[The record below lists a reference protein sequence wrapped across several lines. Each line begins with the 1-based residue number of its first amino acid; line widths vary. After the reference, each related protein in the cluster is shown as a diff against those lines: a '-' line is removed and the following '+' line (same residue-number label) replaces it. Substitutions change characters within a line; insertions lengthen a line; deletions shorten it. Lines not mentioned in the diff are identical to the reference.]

1 MIIEQTLYGYNKG
14 HGLLASSFPVRP
26 NNDSSLMSV
35 LSDWTGFRNELG
47 EDSYMTFYPLSNG
60 EKYAFAKTWYAD
72 EMERPGC
79 VWTHTLIVDLKEM
92 DRNFDFRV
100 LDDYFRR
107 PQKDDYEFYQ
117 HKIEIDN
124 FETRNSNVVFNM
136 FDDTSL
142 LVLYLL
148 LLGNNK
154 NLFIY
159 MDKVQR
165 AYQALCFYLLQYLPL
180 DMLKWISL
188 STGSASRRKFGSE
201 DFSIQFTDNITNI
214 SLSNAPWKGKI
225 AKENFTI
232 GLLYI
237 FEQSKRENDTFP
249 SLIRLF
255 REDIKDEKEKLF
267 AFAMLMKELD
277 TALNEKVG
285 EKENANVLSLLEEYF
300 PKQNE
305 GIRLKSNFLSEKISS
320 LYGTEEDYLFQIA
333 SLKNDSFLHPLLT
346 HFTQRLMVLDKNSHN
361 AYVDLMGK
369 IARIEHPNET
379 ACNALLYA
387 VDHMEEEELL
397 RMVNN
402 NWEHILPLL
411 NNNERFFDAG
421 MWLRLSAKQFNDIFL
436 MYDSHN
442 FESFKHWDELLKKV
456 LVSETLTGE
465 NISSQLVIN
474 ANDAVKMIFDSANDS
489 HLSVVSPFLLLS
501 CMQKKQDFLGWLG
514 RQKFINERVEK
525 FIIHQ
530 IDPTSIYVK
539 ESQSCSWKALLE
551 ADNGGKSIDFYLYL
565 YILAHNWKDR
575 LSVEMLKHGFYPIY
589 KELSKSK
596 LSSKDWDRISSVT
609 PNRYFIANWDKCKI
623 LSRGLVDYLK
633 DCDVDIDEVRVFSP
647 NKKVNERLTQYWKKK
662 KN

>member
-79 VWTHTLIVDLKEM
+79 VWTHTLIVDLKDM

-100 LDDYFRR
+100 LNDYFRR
-107 PQKDDYEFYQ
+107 PQKDEYDFYQ

-124 FETRNSNVVFNM
+124 FETRYSNVVFSM

-159 MDKVQR
+159 MDKDQR
-165 AYQALCFYLLQYLPL
+165 AYVALCFYLLQYLPL
-180 DMLKWISL
+180 DILKWVSM
-188 STGSASRRKFGSE
+188 STGSISRRKLGSE

-214 SLSNAPWKGKI
+214 SLSNAPWNGKI
-225 AKENFTI
+225 AKENFTN

-237 FEQSKRENDTFP
+237 FEQSKKENDTFP

-285 EKENANVLSLLEEYF
+285 GKEYANVLSLLEEYF

-333 SLKNDSFLHPLLT
+333 SLKNDSFLYPEE
-346 HFTQRLMVLDKNSHN
+346 TQFESRLMELDKDDHAS
-361 AYVDLMGK
+361 YIDLITK
-369 IARIEHPNET
+369 IAALAHPNDT
-379 ACNALLYA
+379 ACKALLYA
-387 VDHMEEEELL
+387 INNMEEQELL
-397 RMVNN
+397 NLIDKE
-402 NWEHILPLL
+402 WEKLLPFLSS
-411 NNNERFFDAG
+411 NDRFFESG
-421 MWLRLSAKQFNDIFL
+421 MWLKFANDKFNTIFL
-436 MYDSHN
+436 LFSQKLFDKFIYWDGLLNKAIDAETLVSEDVSKKIIEKAKDAVSIIFEAANSGSHH
-442 FESFKHWDELLKKV
+442 FVSPSLLQACLLKKQDIFIWMN
-456 LVSETLTGE
+456 SQET
-465 NISSQLVIN
+465 
-474 ANDAVKMIFDSANDS
+474 
-489 HLSVVSPFLLLS
+489 
-501 CMQKKQDFLGWLG
+501 
-514 RQKFINERVEK
+514 INERVERFLLYK
-525 FIIHQ
+525 IEPN
-530 IDPTSIYVK
+530 DYDLKSNSSSV
-539 ESQSCSWKALLE
+539 WKAFLNQ
-551 ADNGGKSIDFYLYL
+551 DNENKNIDFYIYL
-565 YILAHNWKDR
+565 YILAHNWHD
-575 LSVEMLKHGFYPIY
+575 VIAIEMLKHSFYHIY
-589 KELSKSK
+589 IALSKNQLDEK
-596 LSSKDWDRISSVT
+596 YWNRISCFTSIS
-609 PNRYFIANWDKCKI
+609 YFIDKWDKCKI

-633 DCDVDIDEVRVFSP
+633 NASVDIRVLKEFTP
-647 NKKVNERLTQYWKKK
+647 NKKINERLVRYWKKS
-662 KN
+662 

>member
-79 VWTHTLIVDLKEM
+79 VWTHTLIVDLKDM

-100 LDDYFRR
+100 LNDYFRR
-107 PQKDDYEFYQ
+107 PQKDEYDFYQ

-124 FETRNSNVVFNM
+124 FETRYSNVVFSM

-159 MDKVQR
+159 MDKDQR
-165 AYQALCFYLLQYLPL
+165 AYVALCFYLLQYLPL
-180 DMLKWISL
+180 DILKWVSM
-188 STGSASRRKFGSE
+188 STGSISRRKLGSE

-225 AKENFTI
+225 AKENFTN

-237 FEQSKRENDTFP
+237 FEQSKKENDTFP

-285 EKENANVLSLLEEYF
+285 GKEYANVLSLLEEYF

-333 SLKNDSFLHPLLT
+333 SLKNDSFLYPEE
-346 HFTQRLMVLDKNSHN
+346 TQFESRLMELDKDDHAS
-361 AYVDLMGK
+361 YIDLITK
-369 IARIEHPNET
+369 IAALAHPNDT
-379 ACNALLYA
+379 ACKALLYA
-387 VDHMEEEELL
+387 INNMEEQELL
-397 RMVNN
+397 NLIDKE
-402 NWEHILPLL
+402 WEKLLPFISSNDRFFESGWWLKVSNDKFNTIFLLFSQKLFDKFIYWDGLL
-411 NNNERFFDAG
+411 NKAIDAET
-421 MWLRLSAKQFNDIFL
+421 LVSEDVSKKIIEKAKDAVSIIFEAANSG
-436 MYDSHN
+436 SHH
-442 FESFKHWDELLKKV
+442 FVSPSLLQACLLKKQDIFIWMN
-456 LVSETLTGE
+456 SQET
-465 NISSQLVIN
+465 
-474 ANDAVKMIFDSANDS
+474 
-489 HLSVVSPFLLLS
+489 
-501 CMQKKQDFLGWLG
+501 
-514 RQKFINERVEK
+514 INERVERFLLYK
-525 FIIHQ
+525 IEPN
-530 IDPTSIYVK
+530 DYDLKSNSSSV
-539 ESQSCSWKALLE
+539 WKAFLNQ
-551 ADNGGKSIDFYLYL
+551 DNENKNIDFYIYL
-565 YILAHNWKDR
+565 YILAHNWHD
-575 LSVEMLKHGFYPIY
+575 VIAIEMLKHSFYHIY
-589 KELSKSK
+589 IALSKNQLDEK
-596 LSSKDWDRISSVT
+596 YWNRISCFTSIS
-609 PNRYFIANWDKCKI
+609 YFIDKWDKCKI

-633 DCDVDIDEVRVFSP
+633 NASVDIRVLKEFTP
-647 NKKVNERLTQYWKKK
+647 NKKINERLVRYWKKS
-662 KN
+662 

>member
-79 VWTHTLIVDLKEM
+79 VWTHTLIVDLKDM

-100 LDDYFRR
+100 LNDYFRR
-107 PQKDDYEFYQ
+107 PQKDEYDFYQ

-124 FETRNSNVVFNM
+124 FETRYSNVVFSM

-159 MDKVQR
+159 MDKDQR
-165 AYQALCFYLLQYLPL
+165 AYVALCFYLLQYLPL
-180 DMLKWISL
+180 DILKWVSM
-188 STGSASRRKFGSE
+188 STGSISRRKLGSE

-214 SLSNAPWKGKI
+214 SLSNAPWNGKI
-225 AKENFTI
+225 AKENFTN

-237 FEQSKRENDTFP
+237 FEQSKKENDTFP

-285 EKENANVLSLLEEYF
+285 GKEYANVLSLLEEYF

-333 SLKNDSFLHPLLT
+333 SLKNDSFLYPEE
-346 HFTQRLMVLDKNSHN
+346 TQFESRLMELDKDDHAS
-361 AYVDLMGK
+361 YIDLITK
-369 IARIEHPNET
+369 IAALAHPNDT
-379 ACNALLYA
+379 ACKALLYA
-387 VDHMEEEELL
+387 INNMEEQELL
-397 RMVNN
+397 NLIDKE
-402 NWEHILPLL
+402 WEKLLPFLSS
-411 NNNERFFDAG
+411 NDRFFESG
-421 MWLRLSAKQFNDIFL
+421 MWLKFSNDKFNTIFL
-436 MYDSHN
+436 LFSQKLFDKFIYWDGLLNKAIDAETLVSEDVSKKIIEKAKDAVSIIFEAANSGSHH
-442 FESFKHWDELLKKV
+442 FVSPSLLQACLLKKQDIFIWM
-456 LVSETLTGE
+456 
-465 NISSQLVIN
+465 NSQEI
-474 ANDAVKMIFDSANDS
+474 
-489 HLSVVSPFLLLS
+489 
-501 CMQKKQDFLGWLG
+501 
-514 RQKFINERVEK
+514 INERVERFLLYNIEPNDYDLK
-525 FIIHQ
+525 
-530 IDPTSIYVK
+530 SISSSV
-539 ESQSCSWKALLE
+539 WKAFLNQ
-551 ADNGGKSIDFYLYL
+551 DNENKNIDFYIYL
-565 YILAHNWKDR
+565 YILAHNWYDVIA
-575 LSVEMLKHGFYPIY
+575 VEMLKHSFYHIY
-589 KELSKSK
+589 IALSKNQLEEK
-596 LSSKDWDRISSVT
+596 YWNRICCFTSIS
-609 PNRYFIANWDKCKI
+609 YFIDKWDKCKI

-633 DCDVDIDEVRVFSP
+633 NTCVGIRVLKEFTP
-647 NKKVNERLTQYWKKK
+647 NKKINERLVRYWKKS
-662 KN
+662 

>member
-79 VWTHTLIVDLKEM
+79 VWTHTLIVDLKDM

-100 LDDYFRR
+100 LNDYFRR
-107 PQKDDYEFYQ
+107 PQKDEYDFYQ
-117 HKIEIDN
+117 HKIEINN
-124 FETRNSNVVFNM
+124 FETRYSNVVFSM

-159 MDKVQR
+159 MDKDQR
-165 AYQALCFYLLQYLPL
+165 AYVALCFYLLQYLPL
-180 DMLKWISL
+180 DILKWVSM
-188 STGSASRRKFGSE
+188 STGSISRRKLGSE

-214 SLSNAPWKGKI
+214 SLSNAPWNGKI
-225 AKENFTI
+225 AKENFTN

-237 FEQSKRENDTFP
+237 FEQSKKENDSFP

-285 EKENANVLSLLEEYF
+285 GKEYANVLSLLEEYF

-333 SLKNDSFLHPLLT
+333 SLKNDSFLYPEE
-346 HFTQRLMVLDKNSHN
+346 TQFESRLMELDKDDHAS
-361 AYVDLMGK
+361 YIDLITK
-369 IARIEHPNET
+369 IAALAHPNDT
-379 ACNALLYA
+379 ACKALLYA
-387 VDHMEEEELL
+387 INNMEEQELL
-397 RMVNN
+397 NLIDKE
-402 NWEHILPLL
+402 WEKLLPFLSS
-411 NNNERFFDAG
+411 NDRFFESG
-421 MWLRLSAKQFNDIFL
+421 MWLKFSNDKFNTIFL
-436 MYDSHN
+436 LFSQKLFDKFIYWDGLLNKAIDAETLVSEDVSKKIIEKAKNAVRIIFEAANSDSHH
-442 FESFKHWDELLKKV
+442 FVSSSLLQACLLKKQDIFIWM
-456 LVSETLTGE
+456 
-465 NISSQLVIN
+465 NSQEI
-474 ANDAVKMIFDSANDS
+474 
-489 HLSVVSPFLLLS
+489 
-501 CMQKKQDFLGWLG
+501 
-514 RQKFINERVEK
+514 INERVERFLLYNIEPNDYDLK
-525 FIIHQ
+525 
-530 IDPTSIYVK
+530 SNSSSV
-539 ESQSCSWKALLE
+539 WKAFLNQ
-551 ADNGGKSIDFYLYL
+551 DNENKNIDFYIYL
-565 YILAHNWKDR
+565 YILAHNWHD
-575 LSVEMLKHGFYPIY
+575 VIAIEMLKHSFYHIY
-589 KELSKSK
+589 IALSKNQLDEK
-596 LSSKDWDRISSVT
+596 YWNRISCFTSIS
-609 PNRYFIANWDKCKI
+609 YFIDKWDKCKI

-633 DCDVDIDEVRVFSP
+633 NTSVDIRVLKEFTP
-647 NKKVNERLTQYWKKK
+647 NKKINERLVRYWKKG
-662 KN
+662 

>member
-60 EKYAFAKTWYAD
+60 EKYAFAKTWYAE

-107 PQKDDYEFYQ
+107 PQKNDYEFYQ

-159 MDKVQR
+159 MDKAQI

-188 STGSASRRKFGSE
+188 STGSASRRKLGSE

-255 REDIKDEKEKLF
+255 KEDIKDEKEKLF

-285 EKENANVLSLLEEYF
+285 EKEYADVLSLLEKYF

-333 SLKNDSFLHPLLT
+333 SLAKDSFLHPLLT

-361 AYVDLMGK
+361 DYLDLMDK
-369 IARIEHPNET
+369 IAKIEHPNET

-387 VDHMEEEELL
+387 IDHMEEEELL
-397 RMVNN
+397 RMANN
-402 NWEHILPLL
+402 NWKQILPFL
-411 NNNERFFDAG
+411 NDNDRFFDSG
-421 MWLRLSAKQFNDIFL
+421 MWLRISNEQFNDIFL
-436 MYDSHN
+436 LYCRRD
-442 FESFKHWDELLKKV
+442 FATFKYWDELLKKV
-456 LVSETLTGE
+456 IASEALADE

-474 ANDAVKMIFDSANDS
+474 TNDAVQIIFDSANNP
-489 HLSVVSPFLLLS
+489 HLSVISPFLLLS
-501 CMQKKQDFLGWLG
+501 CMQKKEEFWGWLEK
-514 RQKFINERVEK
+514 QKIINERVEN

-530 IDPTSIYVK
+530 IDPTAIYVK

-551 ADNGGKSIDFYLYL
+551 ADNGEKCIDFYLYL
-565 YILAHNWKDR
+565 YLLAHNWKDR
-575 LSVEMLKHGFYPIY
+575 LSVEMLKHSFYPIY
-589 KELSKSK
+589 QDLSKSK
-596 LSSKDWDRISSVT
+596 LSSKDWDRISRVT

>member
-79 VWTHTLIVDLKEM
+79 VWTHTLIVDLKDM

-100 LDDYFRR
+100 LNDYFRR
-107 PQKDDYEFYQ
+107 PQKDEYDFYQ

-124 FETRNSNVVFNM
+124 FETRYSNVVFSM

-159 MDKVQR
+159 MDKDQR
-165 AYQALCFYLLQYLPL
+165 AYVALCFYLLQYLPL
-180 DMLKWISL
+180 DILKWVSL
-188 STGSASRRKFGSE
+188 STGSVSRRKLGSE

-214 SLSNAPWKGKI
+214 SLSNAPWNGKI
-225 AKENFTI
+225 AKENFTN

-285 EKENANVLSLLEEYF
+285 GKEYANVLSLLEEYF
-300 PKQNE
+300 PEQNE

-333 SLKNDSFLHPLLT
+333 SLKNDSFLYPEE
-346 HFTQRLMVLDKNSHN
+346 TQFESRLMELDKDDHAS
-361 AYVDLMGK
+361 YIDLITK
-369 IARIEHPNET
+369 IAALAHPNDT
-379 ACNALLYA
+379 ACKALLYA
-387 VDHMEEEELL
+387 INNMEEQELL
-397 RMVNN
+397 NLIDKE
-402 NWEHILPLL
+402 WEKLLPFLSS
-411 NNNERFFDAG
+411 NDRFFESG
-421 MWLRLSAKQFNDIFL
+421 MWLKFSNDKFNTIFL
-436 MYDSHN
+436 LFSQKLFDKFIYWDGLLNKAIDAETLVSEDVSKKIIEKAKDAVSIIFEAANSGSHH
-442 FESFKHWDELLKKV
+442 FVSPSLLQACLLKKQDIFIWMN
-456 LVSETLTGE
+456 SQET
-465 NISSQLVIN
+465 
-474 ANDAVKMIFDSANDS
+474 
-489 HLSVVSPFLLLS
+489 
-501 CMQKKQDFLGWLG
+501 
-514 RQKFINERVEK
+514 INERVERFLLYK
-525 FIIHQ
+525 IEPN
-530 IDPTSIYVK
+530 DYDLKSNSSSV
-539 ESQSCSWKALLE
+539 WKAFLNQ
-551 ADNGGKSIDFYLYL
+551 DNENKNIDFYIYL
-565 YILAHNWKDR
+565 YILAHNWHD
-575 LSVEMLKHGFYPIY
+575 VIAIEMLKHSFYHIY
-589 KELSKSK
+589 IALSKNQLDEK
-596 LSSKDWDRISSVT
+596 YWNRISCFTSIS
-609 PNRYFIANWDKCKI
+609 YFIDKWDKCKI

-633 DCDVDIDEVRVFSP
+633 NASVDIRVLKEFTP
-647 NKKVNERLTQYWKKK
+647 NKKINERLVRYWKKS
-662 KN
+662 

>member
-79 VWTHTLIVDLKEM
+79 VWTHTLIVDLNDM

-100 LDDYFRR
+100 LNDYFRR
-107 PQKDDYEFYQ
+107 PQKDEYDFYQ

-124 FETRNSNVVFNM
+124 FETRYSNVVFSM

-159 MDKVQR
+159 MDKDQR
-165 AYQALCFYLLQYLPL
+165 AYVALCFYLLQYLPL
-180 DMLKWISL
+180 DILKWVSL
-188 STGSASRRKFGSE
+188 STGSVSRRKLGSE

-214 SLSNAPWKGKI
+214 SLSNAPWNGKI
-225 AKENFTI
+225 AKGNFTN

-255 REDIKDEKEKLF
+255 REDIKDKKEKLF

-285 EKENANVLSLLEEYF
+285 GKEYANVLSLLEEYF
-300 PKQNE
+300 PEQNE

-333 SLKNDSFLHPLLT
+333 SLKNDSFLYPEE
-346 HFTQRLMVLDKNSHN
+346 TQFESRLMELDKDDHAS
-361 AYVDLMGK
+361 YIDLITK
-369 IARIEHPNET
+369 IAALAHPNDT
-379 ACNALLYA
+379 ACKALLYA
-387 VDHMEEEELL
+387 INNMEEQELL
-397 RMVNN
+397 NLIDKE
-402 NWEHILPLL
+402 WEKLLPFLST
-411 NNNERFFDAG
+411 NDRFFESG
-421 MWLRLSAKQFNDIFL
+421 MWLKFSNDKFNTIFL
-436 MYDSHN
+436 LFSQKLFDKFIY
-442 FESFKHWDELLKKV
+442 WDGLLNKAIDAET
-456 LVSETLTGE
+456 LVSEDVSKKIIEKAKDAVSIIFEAANSGSHHFVSPSLLQACLSLIPQHYNLTLF
-465 NISSQLVIN
+465 ISS
-474 ANDAVKMIFDSANDS
+474 
-489 HLSVVSPFLLLS
+489 
-501 CMQKKQDFLGWLG
+501 
-514 RQKFINERVEK
+514 
-525 FIIHQ
+525 
-530 IDPTSIYVK
+530 
-539 ESQSCSWKALLE
+539 
-551 ADNGGKSIDFYLYL
+551 
-565 YILAHNWKDR
+565 
-575 LSVEMLKHGFYPIY
+575 
-589 KELSKSK
+589 
-596 LSSKDWDRISSVT
+596 
-609 PNRYFIANWDKCKI
+609 
-623 LSRGLVDYLK
+623 
-633 DCDVDIDEVRVFSP
+633 
-647 NKKVNERLTQYWKKK
+647 
-662 KN
+662 

>member
-47 EDSYMTFYPLSNG
+47 KDSYMTFYPLSNG
-60 EKYAFAKTWYAD
+60 EKYAFAKTWYAE

-159 MDKVQR
+159 MDKAQR

-285 EKENANVLSLLEEYF
+285 EKEYANVLSLLEEYF

-379 ACNALLYA
+379 AYNALLYA

-456 LVSETLTGE
+456 LVSGTLTGE

>member
-60 EKYAFAKTWYAD
+60 EKYAFAKTWYAE

-100 LDDYFRR
+100 LDDFFRR

-159 MDKVQR
+159 MDKAQR

-285 EKENANVLSLLEEYF
+285 EKEYANVLSLLEEYF

-387 VDHMEEEELL
+387 IDHMEEEELL
-397 RMVNN
+397 RMANN
-402 NWEHILPLL
+402 NWKKIMPFL
-411 NNNERFFDAG
+411 NDNDRFFDSG
-421 MWLRLSAKQFNDIFL
+421 MWLRISNEQFNDIFL
-436 MYDSHN
+436 LYCRRD
-442 FESFKHWDELLKKV
+442 FATFKYWDELLKKV
-456 LVSETLTGE
+456 IASEALADE

-474 ANDAVKMIFDSANDS
+474 TNDAVQIIFDSANNP
-489 HLSVVSPFLLLS
+489 HLSVISPFLLLS
-501 CMQKKQDFLGWLG
+501 CMQKKEEFWGWLEK
-514 RQKFINERVEK
+514 QKIINERVEN

-530 IDPTSIYVK
+530 IDPTAIYVK
-539 ESQSCSWKALLE
+539 ESQSCSWRALLE
-551 ADNGGKSIDFYLYL
+551 ADNGEKCIDFYLYL
-565 YILAHNWKDR
+565 YLLAHNWKDR
-575 LSVEMLKHGFYPIY
+575 LSVEMLKHSFYP
-589 KELSKSK
+589 S
-596 LSSKDWDRISSVT
+596 
-609 PNRYFIANWDKCKI
+609 
-623 LSRGLVDYLK
+623 
-633 DCDVDIDEVRVFSP
+633 
-647 NKKVNERLTQYWKKK
+647 
-662 KN
+662 

>member
-79 VWTHTLIVDLKEM
+79 VWTHTLIVDLKDM

-100 LDDYFRR
+100 LNDYFRR
-107 PQKDDYEFYQ
+107 PQKDEYDFYQ
-117 HKIEIDN
+117 HKIEINN
-124 FETRNSNVVFNM
+124 FETRYSNVVFSM

-159 MDKVQR
+159 MDKDQR
-165 AYQALCFYLLQYLPL
+165 AYVALCFYLLQYLPL
-180 DMLKWISL
+180 DILKWISM
-188 STGSASRRKFGSE
+188 STGSVSRRKLGSE

-214 SLSNAPWKGKI
+214 SLSNAPWNGKI
-225 AKENFTI
+225 AKENFTN

-285 EKENANVLSLLEEYF
+285 GKEYANVLSLLEEYF

-305 GIRLKSNFLSEKISS
+305 GTRLKSNFLSEKISS

-333 SLKNDSFLHPLLT
+333 SLKNDSFLYPEE
-346 HFTQRLMVLDKNSHN
+346 TQFESRLMELNKDNHAS
-361 AYVDLMGK
+361 YIDLITK
-369 IARIEHPNET
+369 IAALAHPNDT
-379 ACNALLYA
+379 ACKALLYA
-387 VDHMEEEELL
+387 INNMEEQELL
-397 RMVNN
+397 NLIDKE
-402 NWEHILPLL
+402 WEKLLPFLSS
-411 NNNERFFDAG
+411 NDRFFESG
-421 MWLRLSAKQFNDIFL
+421 MWLKVSNDKFNTIFL
-436 MYDSHN
+436 LFSQKLFDKFIY
-442 FESFKHWDELLKKV
+442 WDGLLNKAIDAEALVGEDVSKKII
-456 LVSETLTGE
+456 EK
-465 NISSQLVIN
+465 
-474 ANDAVKMIFDSANDS
+474 AKDAVSIIFEAANS
-489 HLSVVSPFLLLS
+489 CSYHFVSPFLLQACLL
-501 CMQKKQDFLGWLG
+501 KKQDIFIWMNS
-514 RQKFINERVEK
+514 QETINERVERFLLYK
-525 FIIHQ
+525 IEPN
-530 IDPTSIYVK
+530 DYDLKSNSSSV
-539 ESQSCSWKALLE
+539 WKAFLNQ
-551 ADNGGKSIDFYLYL
+551 DNENKNIDFYIYL
-565 YILAHNWKDR
+565 YILAHNWHD
-575 LSVEMLKHGFYPIY
+575 VIAIEMLKHSFYHIY
-589 KELSKSK
+589 IALSKNQLDEK
-596 LSSKDWDRISSVT
+596 YWNRISCFTSIS
-609 PNRYFIANWDKCKI
+609 YFIDKWDKCKI
-623 LSRGLVDYLK
+623 LSRGLIDYLK
-633 DCDVDIDEVRVFSP
+633 NTSVDIRVLKEFTP
-647 NKKVNERLTQYWKKK
+647 NKKINERLVHYWKKS
-662 KN
+662 

>member
-35 LSDWTGFRNELG
+35 LSDWTSFRNELG

-79 VWTHTLIVDLKEM
+79 VWTHTLIVDLKDM

-100 LDDYFRR
+100 LNDYFRR
-107 PQKDDYEFYQ
+107 PQKDEYDFYQ

-124 FETRNSNVVFNM
+124 FETRYSNVVFSM

-159 MDKVQR
+159 MDKDQR
-165 AYQALCFYLLQYLPL
+165 AYVALCFYLLQYLPL
-180 DMLKWISL
+180 DILKWVSM
-188 STGSASRRKFGSE
+188 STGSISRRKLGSE

-214 SLSNAPWKGKI
+214 SLSNAPWNGKI
-225 AKENFTI
+225 AKENFTN

-237 FEQSKRENDTFP
+237 FEQSKKENDTFP

-285 EKENANVLSLLEEYF
+285 GKEYANVLSLLEEYF

-333 SLKNDSFLHPLLT
+333 SLKNDSFLYPEE
-346 HFTQRLMVLDKNSHN
+346 TQFESRLMELDKDDHAS
-361 AYVDLMGK
+361 YIDLITK
-369 IARIEHPNET
+369 IAALAHPNDT
-379 ACNALLYA
+379 ACKALLYA
-387 VDHMEEEELL
+387 INNMEEQELL
-397 RMVNN
+397 NLIDKE
-402 NWEHILPLL
+402 WEKLLPFLSS
-411 NNNERFFDAG
+411 NDRFFESG
-421 MWLRLSAKQFNDIFL
+421 MWLKFSNDKFNTIFL
-436 MYDSHN
+436 LFSQKLFDKFIYWDGLLNKAIDAETLVSEDVSKKIIEKAKDAVSIIFEAANSGSHH
-442 FESFKHWDELLKKV
+442 FVSPSLLQACLLKKQDIFIWMN
-456 LVSETLTGE
+456 SQET
-465 NISSQLVIN
+465 
-474 ANDAVKMIFDSANDS
+474 
-489 HLSVVSPFLLLS
+489 
-501 CMQKKQDFLGWLG
+501 
-514 RQKFINERVEK
+514 INERVERFLLYK
-525 FIIHQ
+525 IEPN
-530 IDPTSIYVK
+530 DYDLKSNSSSV
-539 ESQSCSWKALLE
+539 WKAFLNQ
-551 ADNGGKSIDFYLYL
+551 DNENKNIDFYIYL
-565 YILAHNWKDR
+565 YILAHNWHD
-575 LSVEMLKHGFYPIY
+575 VIAIEMLKHSFYHIY
-589 KELSKSK
+589 IALSKNQLDEK
-596 LSSKDWDRISSVT
+596 YWNRISCFTSIS
-609 PNRYFIANWDKCKI
+609 YFIDKWDKCKI

-633 DCDVDIDEVRVFSP
+633 NASVDIRVLKEFTP
-647 NKKVNERLTQYWKKK
+647 NKKINERLVRYWKKS
-662 KN
+662 

>member
-1 MIIEQTLYGYNKG
+1 MKIEQTLYGYNKG

-60 EKYAFAKTWYAD
+60 EKYAFAKTWYAE

-159 MDKVQR
+159 MDKAQR

-285 EKENANVLSLLEEYF
+285 EKESANVLSLLEEYF

-379 ACNALLYA
+379 AYNALLYA

-489 HLSVVSPFLLLS
+489 HLSVVSPYLLLS

-551 ADNGGKSIDFYLYL
+551 ADNGGKGIDFYLYL

-596 LSSKDWDRISSVT
+596 FSSKDWDRISSVT

>member
-79 VWTHTLIVDLKEM
+79 VWTHTLIVDLKDM

-100 LDDYFRR
+100 LNDYFRR
-107 PQKDDYEFYQ
+107 PQKDEYDFYQ

-124 FETRNSNVVFNM
+124 FETRYSNVVFSM

-159 MDKVQR
+159 MDKDQR
-165 AYQALCFYLLQYLPL
+165 AYVALCFYLLQYLPL
-180 DMLKWISL
+180 DILKWVSM
-188 STGSASRRKFGSE
+188 STGSISRRKLGSE

-214 SLSNAPWKGKI
+214 SLSNAPWNGKI
-225 AKENFTI
+225 AKENFTN

-237 FEQSKRENDTFP
+237 FEQSKKENDTFP

-285 EKENANVLSLLEEYF
+285 GKEYENVLSLLEEYF

-333 SLKNDSFLHPLLT
+333 SLKNDSFLYPEE
-346 HFTQRLMVLDKNSHN
+346 TQFESRLMELDKDDHAS
-361 AYVDLMGK
+361 YIDLITK
-369 IARIEHPNET
+369 IAALAHPNDT
-379 ACNALLYA
+379 ACKALLYA
-387 VDHMEEEELL
+387 INNMEEQELL
-397 RMVNN
+397 NLIDKE
-402 NWEHILPLL
+402 WEKLLPFLSSNDRFFESGIWLKFSNDKFNTIFLLFSQKLFDKFIYWDGLL
-411 NNNERFFDAG
+411 NKAIDAET
-421 MWLRLSAKQFNDIFL
+421 LVSEDVSKKIIEKAKDAVSIIFEAANSG
-436 MYDSHN
+436 SHH
-442 FESFKHWDELLKKV
+442 FVSPSLLQACLLKKQDIFIWMN
-456 LVSETLTGE
+456 SQET
-465 NISSQLVIN
+465 
-474 ANDAVKMIFDSANDS
+474 
-489 HLSVVSPFLLLS
+489 
-501 CMQKKQDFLGWLG
+501 
-514 RQKFINERVEK
+514 INERVERFLLYK
-525 FIIHQ
+525 IEPN
-530 IDPTSIYVK
+530 DYDLKSNSSSV
-539 ESQSCSWKALLE
+539 WKAFLNQ
-551 ADNGGKSIDFYLYL
+551 DNENKNIDFYIYL
-565 YILAHNWKDR
+565 YILAHNWHD
-575 LSVEMLKHGFYPIY
+575 VIAIDMLKHSFYHIY
-589 KELSKSK
+589 IALSKNQLDEK
-596 LSSKDWDRISSVT
+596 YWNRISCFTSIS
-609 PNRYFIANWDKCKI
+609 YFIDKWDKCKI

-633 DCDVDIDEVRVFSP
+633 NASVDIKVLKEFTP
-647 NKKVNERLTQYWKKK
+647 NKKINELLVRYWKKS
-662 KN
+662 

>member
-60 EKYAFAKTWYAD
+60 EKYAFAKTWYAE

-117 HKIEIDN
+117 HKIDIDN

-159 MDKVQR
+159 MDKAQR

-285 EKENANVLSLLEEYF
+285 EKEYANVLSLLEEYF

-379 ACNALLYA
+379 AYNALLYA

>member
-79 VWTHTLIVDLKEM
+79 VWTHTLIVDLKDM

-100 LDDYFRR
+100 LNDYFRR
-107 PQKDDYEFYQ
+107 PQKDEYDFYQ

-124 FETRNSNVVFNM
+124 FETRYSNVVFSM

-159 MDKVQR
+159 MDKDQR
-165 AYQALCFYLLQYLPL
+165 AYVALCFYLLQYLPL
-180 DMLKWISL
+180 DILKWVSM
-188 STGSASRRKFGSE
+188 STGSISRRKLGSE
-201 DFSIQFTDNITNI
+201 NFSIQFTDNITNI
-214 SLSNAPWKGKI
+214 SLSNAPWNGKI
-225 AKENFTI
+225 AKENFTN

-237 FEQSKRENDTFP
+237 FEQSKKENDTFP

-285 EKENANVLSLLEEYF
+285 GKEYANVLSLLEEYF

-333 SLKNDSFLHPLLT
+333 SLKNDSFLYPEE
-346 HFTQRLMVLDKNSHN
+346 TQFESRLMELDKDDHAS
-361 AYVDLMGK
+361 YIDLITK
-369 IARIEHPNET
+369 IAALAHPNDT
-379 ACNALLYA
+379 ACKALLYA
-387 VDHMEEEELL
+387 INNMEEQELL
-397 RMVNN
+397 NLIDKE
-402 NWEHILPLL
+402 WEKLLPFLSS
-411 NNNERFFDAG
+411 NDRFFESG
-421 MWLRLSAKQFNDIFL
+421 MWLKFSNDKFNTIFL
-436 MYDSHN
+436 LFSQKLFDKFIYWDGLLNKAIDAETLVSEDVSKKIIEKAKNAVSIIFEAANSGSHH
-442 FESFKHWDELLKKV
+442 FVSPSLLQACLLKKQDIFIWMN
-456 LVSETLTGE
+456 SQET
-465 NISSQLVIN
+465 
-474 ANDAVKMIFDSANDS
+474 
-489 HLSVVSPFLLLS
+489 
-501 CMQKKQDFLGWLG
+501 
-514 RQKFINERVEK
+514 INERVERFLLYK
-525 FIIHQ
+525 IEPN
-530 IDPTSIYVK
+530 DYDLKSNSSSV
-539 ESQSCSWKALLE
+539 WKAFLNQ
-551 ADNGGKSIDFYLYL
+551 DNENKNIDFYIYL
-565 YILAHNWKDR
+565 YILAHNWHD
-575 LSVEMLKHGFYPIY
+575 VIAIEMLKHSFYHIY
-589 KELSKSK
+589 IALSKNQLDEK
-596 LSSKDWDRISSVT
+596 YWNRISCFTSIS
-609 PNRYFIANWDKCKI
+609 YFIDKWDKCKI

-633 DCDVDIDEVRVFSP
+633 NASVDIRVLKEFTP
-647 NKKVNERLTQYWKKK
+647 NKKINERLVRYWKKS
-662 KN
+662 

>member
-60 EKYAFAKTWYAD
+60 EKYAFAKTWYAY

-79 VWTHTLIVDLKEM
+79 VWTHTLIVDLKDM

-100 LDDYFRR
+100 LNDYFRR
-107 PQKDDYEFYQ
+107 PQKDEYDFYQ

-124 FETRNSNVVFNM
+124 FETRYSNVVFSM

-159 MDKVQR
+159 MDKDQR
-165 AYQALCFYLLQYLPL
+165 AYVALCFYLLQYLPL
-180 DMLKWISL
+180 DILKWVSM
-188 STGSASRRKFGSE
+188 STGSISRRKLGSE

-214 SLSNAPWKGKI
+214 SLSNAPWNGKI
-225 AKENFTI
+225 AKENFTN

-237 FEQSKRENDTFP
+237 FEQSKKENDTFP

-285 EKENANVLSLLEEYF
+285 GKEYANVLSLLEEYF

-333 SLKNDSFLHPLLT
+333 SLKNDSFLYPEE
-346 HFTQRLMVLDKNSHN
+346 TQFESRLMELDKDDHAS
-361 AYVDLMGK
+361 YIDLITK
-369 IARIEHPNET
+369 IAALAHPNDT
-379 ACNALLYA
+379 ACKVLLYA
-387 VDHMEEEELL
+387 INNMEEQELL
-397 RMVNN
+397 NLIDKE
-402 NWEHILPLL
+402 WEKLLPFLSS
-411 NNNERFFDAG
+411 NDRFFESG
-421 MWLRLSAKQFNDIFL
+421 MWLKFSNDKFNTIFL
-436 MYDSHN
+436 LFSQNLFDKFIYWDGLLNKAIDAEALVGEDVSKKIIEKAKDAVSIIFEAANSGSHH
-442 FESFKHWDELLKKV
+442 FVSPSLLQACLLKKQDIFKWMN
-456 LVSETLTGE
+456 SQET
-465 NISSQLVIN
+465 
-474 ANDAVKMIFDSANDS
+474 
-489 HLSVVSPFLLLS
+489 
-501 CMQKKQDFLGWLG
+501 
-514 RQKFINERVEK
+514 INERVERFLLYK
-525 FIIHQ
+525 IEPN
-530 IDPTSIYVK
+530 DYDLKSNSSSV
-539 ESQSCSWKALLE
+539 WKAFLNQ
-551 ADNGGKSIDFYLYL
+551 DNENKNIDFYIYL
-565 YILAHNWKDR
+565 YILAHNWHD
-575 LSVEMLKHGFYPIY
+575 VIAIEMLKHSFYHIY
-589 KELSKSK
+589 IALSKNQLDEK
-596 LSSKDWDRISSVT
+596 YWNRISCFTSIS
-609 PNRYFIANWDKCKI
+609 YFIDKWDKCKI

-633 DCDVDIDEVRVFSP
+633 NASVDIRVLKEFTP
-647 NKKVNERLTQYWKKK
+647 NKKINERLVRYWKKC
-662 KN
+662 

>member
-60 EKYAFAKTWYAD
+60 EKYAFAKTWYAE

-107 PQKDDYEFYQ
+107 PQKDDYESYQ

-148 LLGNNK
+148 LLCNNK

-159 MDKVQR
+159 MDKAQR

-188 STGSASRRKFGSE
+188 STGSASRRKLGSE

-255 REDIKDEKEKLF
+255 KEDIKDEKEKLF

-285 EKENANVLSLLEEYF
+285 RNEYAKVLSLLEEYF
-300 PKQNE
+300 PKQDE

-320 LYGTEEDYLFQIA
+320 LYGNEEDYLFQIA
-333 SLKNDSFLHPLLT
+333 SLKSDTFLHPLLT
-346 HFTQRLMVLDKNSHN
+346 HFAQRLILLDKNSHN
-361 AYVDLMGK
+361 DFVGLVDK
-369 IARIEHPNET
+369 IAKIEHPNET
-379 ACNALLYA
+379 ACKALLYA
-387 VDHMEEEELL
+387 IDHMDEEELL
-397 RMVNN
+397 SLTNH

-411 NNNERFFDAG
+411 NNND
-421 MWLRLSAKQFNDIFL
+421 SFL
-436 MYDSHN
+436 NQVY
-442 FESFKHWDELLKKV
+442 
-456 LVSETLTGE
+456 G
-465 NISSQLVIN
+465 
-474 ANDAVKMIFDSANDS
+474 
-489 HLSVVSPFLLLS
+489 
-501 CMQKKQDFLGWLG
+501 
-514 RQKFINERVEK
+514 
-525 FIIHQ
+525 
-530 IDPTSIYVK
+530 
-539 ESQSCSWKALLE
+539 
-551 ADNGGKSIDFYLYL
+551 
-565 YILAHNWKDR
+565 
-575 LSVEMLKHGFYPIY
+575 
-589 KELSKSK
+589 
-596 LSSKDWDRISSVT
+596 
-609 PNRYFIANWDKCKI
+609 
-623 LSRGLVDYLK
+623 
-633 DCDVDIDEVRVFSP
+633 
-647 NKKVNERLTQYWKKK
+647 
-662 KN
+662 

>member
-14 HGLLASSFPVRP
+14 HGLLASSFPVKP

-79 VWTHTLIVDLKEM
+79 VWTHTLIVDLKDM

-100 LDDYFRR
+100 LNDYFRR
-107 PQKDDYEFYQ
+107 PQKDEYDFYQ

-124 FETRNSNVVFNM
+124 FETRYSNVVFSM

-159 MDKVQR
+159 MDKDQR
-165 AYQALCFYLLQYLPL
+165 AYVALCFYLLQYLPL
-180 DMLKWISL
+180 DILKWVSM
-188 STGSASRRKFGSE
+188 STGSISRRKLGSE

-214 SLSNAPWKGKI
+214 SLSNAPWNGKI
-225 AKENFTI
+225 AKENFTN

-237 FEQSKRENDTFP
+237 FEQSKKENDTFP

-285 EKENANVLSLLEEYF
+285 GKEYANVLSLLEEYF

-333 SLKNDSFLHPLLT
+333 SLKNDSFLYPEE
-346 HFTQRLMVLDKNSHN
+346 TQFESRLMELDKDDHAS
-361 AYVDLMGK
+361 YIDLITK
-369 IARIEHPNET
+369 IAALAHPNDT
-379 ACNALLYA
+379 ACKALLYA
-387 VDHMEEEELL
+387 INNMEEQELL
-397 RMVNN
+397 NLIDKE
-402 NWEHILPLL
+402 WEKLLPFLSS
-411 NNNERFFDAG
+411 NDRFFESG
-421 MWLRLSAKQFNDIFL
+421 MWLKFSNDKFNTIFL
-436 MYDSHN
+436 LFSQKLFDKFIYWDGLLNKAIDAETLVSEDVSKKIIEKAKDAVSIIFEAANSGSHH
-442 FESFKHWDELLKKV
+442 FVSPSLLQACLLKKQDIFIWMN
-456 LVSETLTGE
+456 SQET
-465 NISSQLVIN
+465 
-474 ANDAVKMIFDSANDS
+474 
-489 HLSVVSPFLLLS
+489 
-501 CMQKKQDFLGWLG
+501 
-514 RQKFINERVEK
+514 INERVERFLLYK
-525 FIIHQ
+525 IEPN
-530 IDPTSIYVK
+530 DYDLKSNSSSV
-539 ESQSCSWKALLE
+539 WKAFLNQ
-551 ADNGGKSIDFYLYL
+551 DNENKNIDFYIYL
-565 YILAHNWKDR
+565 YILAHNWHD
-575 LSVEMLKHGFYPIY
+575 VIAIEMLKHSFYHIY
-589 KELSKSK
+589 IALSKNQLDEK
-596 LSSKDWDRISSVT
+596 YWNRISCFTSIS
-609 PNRYFIANWDKCKI
+609 YFIDKWDKCKI

-633 DCDVDIDEVRVFSP
+633 NASVDIRVLKEFTP
-647 NKKVNERLTQYWKKK
+647 NKKINERLVRYWKKS
-662 KN
+662 

>member
-79 VWTHTLIVDLKEM
+79 VWTHTLIVDLKDM

-100 LDDYFRR
+100 LNDYFRR
-107 PQKDDYEFYQ
+107 PQKDEYDFYQ

-124 FETRNSNVVFNM
+124 FETRYSNVVFSM

-159 MDKVQR
+159 MDKDQR
-165 AYQALCFYLLQYLPL
+165 AYVALCFYLLQYLPL
-180 DMLKWISL
+180 DILKWVSM
-188 STGSASRRKFGSE
+188 STGSISRRKLGSE

-214 SLSNAPWKGKI
+214 SLSNAPWNGKI
-225 AKENFTI
+225 AKENFTN

-237 FEQSKRENDTFP
+237 FEQSKKENDTFP

-285 EKENANVLSLLEEYF
+285 GKEYANVLSLLEEYF
-300 PKQNE
+300 PEQNE

-333 SLKNDSFLHPLLT
+333 SLKNDSFLYPEE
-346 HFTQRLMVLDKNSHN
+346 TQFESRLMELDKDDHAS
-361 AYVDLMGK
+361 YIDLITK
-369 IARIEHPNET
+369 IAALAHPNDT
-379 ACNALLYA
+379 ACKALLYA
-387 VDHMEEEELL
+387 INNMEEQELL
-397 RMVNN
+397 NLIDKE
-402 NWEHILPLL
+402 WEKLLPFLSS
-411 NNNERFFDAG
+411 NDRFFESG
-421 MWLRLSAKQFNDIFL
+421 MWLKFSNDKFNTIFL
-436 MYDSHN
+436 LFSQKLFDKFIYWDGLLNKAIDAETLVSEDVSKKIIEKAKDAVSIIFEAANSGSHH
-442 FESFKHWDELLKKV
+442 FVSPSLLQACLLKKQDIFIWMN
-456 LVSETLTGE
+456 SQET
-465 NISSQLVIN
+465 
-474 ANDAVKMIFDSANDS
+474 
-489 HLSVVSPFLLLS
+489 
-501 CMQKKQDFLGWLG
+501 
-514 RQKFINERVEK
+514 INERVERFLLYK
-525 FIIHQ
+525 IEPN
-530 IDPTSIYVK
+530 DYDLKSNSSSV
-539 ESQSCSWKALLE
+539 WKAFLNQ
-551 ADNGGKSIDFYLYL
+551 DNENKNIDFYIYL
-565 YILAHNWKDR
+565 YILAHNWHD
-575 LSVEMLKHGFYPIY
+575 VIAIEMLKHSFYHIY
-589 KELSKSK
+589 IALSKNQLDEK
-596 LSSKDWDRISSVT
+596 KWNRISCFTSIS
-609 PNRYFIANWDKCKI
+609 YFIDKWDKCKI

-633 DCDVDIDEVRVFSP
+633 NASVDIRVLKEFTP
-647 NKKVNERLTQYWKKK
+647 NKKINERLVRYWKKG
-662 KN
+662 

>member
-79 VWTHTLIVDLKEM
+79 VWTHTLIVDLNDM

-100 LDDYFRR
+100 LNDYFRR
-107 PQKDDYEFYQ
+107 PQKDEYDFYQ

-124 FETRNSNVVFNM
+124 FETRYSNVVFSM

-159 MDKVQR
+159 MDKDQR
-165 AYQALCFYLLQYLPL
+165 AYVALCFYLLQYLPL
-180 DMLKWISL
+180 DILKWVSL
-188 STGSASRRKFGSE
+188 STGSVSRRKLGSK

-214 SLSNAPWKGKI
+214 SLSNAPWNGKI
-225 AKENFTI
+225 AKGNFTN

-255 REDIKDEKEKLF
+255 REDIKDKKEKLF

-285 EKENANVLSLLEEYF
+285 GKEYANVLSLLEEYF
-300 PKQNE
+300 PEQNE

-333 SLKNDSFLHPLLT
+333 SLKNDSFLYPEE
-346 HFTQRLMVLDKNSHN
+346 TQFESRLMELDKDDHAS
-361 AYVDLMGK
+361 YIDLITK
-369 IARIEHPNET
+369 IAALAHPNDT
-379 ACNALLYA
+379 ACKALLYA
-387 VDHMEEEELL
+387 INNMEEQELL
-397 RMVNN
+397 NLIDKE
-402 NWEHILPLL
+402 WEKLLPFLSS
-411 NNNERFFDAG
+411 NDRFFESG
-421 MWLRLSAKQFNDIFL
+421 MWLKVSNDKFNTIFL
-436 MYDSHN
+436 LFSQKLFDKFIYWDGLLNKAIDAEALVGEDVSKKIIEKVKDAVSIIFEAANSGSHH
-442 FESFKHWDELLKKV
+442 FVSPSLLQACLLKKQDIFIWMN
-456 LVSETLTGE
+456 SQET
-465 NISSQLVIN
+465 
-474 ANDAVKMIFDSANDS
+474 
-489 HLSVVSPFLLLS
+489 
-501 CMQKKQDFLGWLG
+501 
-514 RQKFINERVEK
+514 INERVERFLLYK
-525 FIIHQ
+525 IEPN
-530 IDPTSIYVK
+530 DYDLKSNSSSV
-539 ESQSCSWKALLE
+539 WKAFLNQ
-551 ADNGGKSIDFYLYL
+551 DNENKNIEFYIYL
-565 YILAHNWKDR
+565 YILAHNWHD
-575 LSVEMLKHGFYPIY
+575 VIAIEMLKHSFYHIY
-589 KELSKSK
+589 IALSKNQLDEK
-596 LSSKDWDRISSVT
+596 YWNRISCFTSIS
-609 PNRYFIANWDKCKI
+609 YFIDKWDKCKI

-633 DCDVDIDEVRVFSP
+633 NTSVDIRVLKEFTP
-647 NKKVNERLTQYWKKK
+647 NKKINERLVRYWKKS
-662 KN
+662 